1 MPKSRHRKDQKK
13 KSKARSQRV
22 KAEKIAFHQKMMEE
36 FKKEAEKSQEK
47 QFGVEEVKD
56 K

>member
-22 KAEKIAFHQKMMEE
+22 KAEKLAFQQKMREGFEQEMEKAKE
-36 FKKEAEKSQEK
+36 KKL
-47 QFGVEEVKD
+47 GIEEVK